1 MCKYIIY
8 INNKRTIM
16 HAYTSSQ
23 VQQTPHTKQT
33 FSLKLSKHI
42 KTLSMFNPWS
52 SHFTCIST
60 QGSTTQRP
68 LRTGGR
74 PGWGRWGP
82 GTWRHKT
89 PLPARWRL
97 RRWPWSRR
105 HRRCPRHRAPHAC
118 HAWGNPQRPRIRS
131 ARHRK
136 RNQGPEEPKEY
147 TTRVIKEAKER
158 FQRQECHMSDR
169 MRSAKPK

>member
-1 MCKYIIY
+1 
-8 INNKRTIM
+8 
-16 HAYTSSQ
+16 
-23 VQQTPHTKQT
+23 
-33 FSLKLSKHI
+33 
-42 KTLSMFNPWS
+42 MFNPWS

-82 GTWRHKT
+82 GTWRHNT

-118 HAWGNPQRPRIRS
+118 HAWGNPQRPKIRS

-136 RNQGPEEPKEY
+136 RNQGPEEPTEY
-147 TTRVIKEAKER
+147 TTRVFKEAKER
-158 FQRQECHMSDR
+158 FQRQEWHMSDR
-169 MRSAKPK
+169 RNLINETRCLAKVIVFWEFTIPI